1 MGKGKEWIY
10 SVVFIVIGL
19 WQYLSTENQTVIM
32 EGCLIILGIILF
44 LIFRKVLSILVYF
57 WVGVIMIALIAD
69 IFVNKNLIG
78 VDVGDYIISGS
89 LSLSFLIVGVLAWRK
104 NKNIAYLEFFCA
116 FIWIILLM
124 IVKL

>member
-32 EGCLIILGIILF
+32 EGCLIILGISLF

-89 LSLSFLIVGVLAWRK
+89 LSLSFLIVGALAWRK

-116 FIWIILLM
+116 FLVIILSV
-124 IVKL
+124 IVKI

>member
-1 MGKGKEWIY
+1 MGNIKWIS
-10 SVVFIVIGL
+10 SVVFIAMGL
-19 WQYLSTENQTVIM
+19 CQYLSTENQTVIM
-32 EGCLIILGIILF
+32 EGCLIILGISLF

-78 VDVGDYIISGS
+78 VDVGDYIILGS
-89 LSLSFLIVGVLAWRK
+89 LSLSFLIVGALAWRK

-116 FIWIILLM
+116 FLVIILSV
-124 IVKL
+124 IVKI

>member
-32 EGCLIILGIILF
+32 EGCLIILGISLF

-78 VDVGDYIISGS
+78 VDVGGYIISGS
-89 LSLSFLIVGVLAWRK
+89 LSLSFLIVGALAWRK
-104 NKNIAYLEFFCA
+104 NKNIAYLEFFCV
-116 FIWIILLM
+116 FLVIILSV
-124 IVKL
+124 IVKI

>member
-1 MGKGKEWIY
+1 MGNIKWIS
-10 SVVFIVIGL
+10 SVVFIAMGL
-19 WQYLSTENQTVIM
+19 CQYLSTENQTVIM
-32 EGCLIILGIILF
+32 EGCLIILGISLF

-57 WVGVIMIALIAD
+57 WVGVIMIALIAG

-78 VDVGDYIISGS
+78 VDVGEYIISGS

-116 FIWIILLM
+116 FLVIILSV
-124 IVKL
+124 IVKI

>member
-32 EGCLIILGIILF
+32 EGCLIILGISLF
-44 LIFRKVLSILVYF
+44 LMFRKVLSILVYF

-89 LSLSFLIVGVLAWRK
+89 LSLSFLIVGALAWRK

-116 FIWIILLM
+116 FLVIILSV
-124 IVKL
+124 IVKI

>member
-1 MGKGKEWIY
+1 MGNIKWIS
-10 SVVFIVIGL
+10 SVVFIAMGL
-19 WQYLSTENQTVIM
+19 CQYLSTENQTVII
-32 EGCLIILGIILF
+32 EGCLIILGISLF

-69 IFVNKNLIG
+69 IFVSKNLIG

-89 LSLSFLIVGVLAWRK
+89 LSLSFLIVGALAWRK

-116 FIWIILLM
+116 FLVIILSV
-124 IVKL
+124 IVKI

>member
-32 EGCLIILGIILF
+32 EGCLIILGISLF
-44 LIFRKVLSILVYF
+44 LMFRKVLSILVYF

-116 FIWIILLM
+116 FLVIILSV
-124 IVKL
+124 IVKI

>member
-1 MGKGKEWIY
+1 VGNIKWIS
-10 SVVFIVIGL
+10 SVVFIAMGL
-19 WQYLSTENQTVIM
+19 CQYLSTENQTVIM
-32 EGCLIILGIILF
+32 EGCLIILGISLF

-69 IFVNKNLIG
+69 IFVNKNLIA

-116 FIWIILLM
+116 FLVIILSV
-124 IVKL
+124 IVKI

>member
-32 EGCLIILGIILF
+32 EGCLIILGISLF

-78 VDVGDYIISGS
+78 VDVGDYIILGS
-89 LSLSFLIVGVLAWRK
+89 LSLSFLIVGALAWRK

-116 FIWIILLM
+116 FLVIILSV
-124 IVKL
+124 IVKI

>member
-10 SVVFIVIGL
+10 SVVFIVIWL

-32 EGCLIILGIILF
+32 EGCLIILGISLF

-116 FIWIILLM
+116 FLVIILSV
-124 IVKL
+124 IVKI

>member
-10 SVVFIVIGL
+10 SVVFIVIWL

-32 EGCLIILGIILF
+32 EGCLIILGISLF

-89 LSLSFLIVGVLAWRK
+89 LLLSFLIVGVLAWRK

-116 FIWIILLM
+116 FLVIILSV
-124 IVKL
+124 IVKI